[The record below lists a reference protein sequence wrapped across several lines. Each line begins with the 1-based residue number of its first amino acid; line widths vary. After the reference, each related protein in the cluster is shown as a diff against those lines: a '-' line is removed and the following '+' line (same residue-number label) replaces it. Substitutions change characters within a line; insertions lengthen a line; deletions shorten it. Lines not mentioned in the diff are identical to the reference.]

1 MRKKC
6 EIFFFFA
13 SSKSIKNP
21 DSELDPDLSIYLSIN
36 ALCALLIERP
46 LPLLYRLHTGIHNIL
61 HLINTLSS
69 ISSFHFI
76 SFADYKYLHISLTN
90 SAKFYLALR
99 ATTDLS
105 GRRAPSNS
113 IIQDIIPFHGS
124 SSHNI
129 PSVWFRGE
137 ILTRLSSAY
146 YTRLPFTYFF
156 LDCIL
161 YIYIAYSPARKHDA
175 RSKETG
181 LRWNWSYAP
190 LTFR

>member
-1 MRKKC
+1 MFRL
-6 EIFFFFA
+6 FTFVYH
-13 SSKSIKNP
+13 ST
-21 DSELDPDLSIYLSIN
+21 
-36 ALCALLIERP
+36 IERP
-46 LPLLYRLHTGIHNIL
+46 LPLIYRLHTGILSIL
-61 HLINTLSS
+61 HLVNIQSS

-76 SFADYKYLHISLTN
+76 PLADYKYLHISLTN
-90 SAKFYLALR
+90 SAKFYLTLR

-113 IIQDIIPFHGS
+113 IIQDIIPFHGN

-137 ILTRLSSAY
+137 ILTRLPSAY
-146 YTRLPFTYFF
+146 YTRLPSTYFF
-156 LDCIL
+156 DCIL
-161 YIYIAYSPARKHDA
+161 YIYIAYSPARKHDD